1 MGNPVSVGV
10 PCSVSVKKSRKRKRL
25 KENLAQLASEGEV
38 NTPMF
43 KRRSNEV
50 ARMSFGASFL
60 DTTADTSATPN
71 QGMAGDYIYMCIY
84 MYIYIV

>member
-1 MGNPVSVGV
+1 MEDVPGYVMSVV
-10 PCSVSVKKSRKRKRL
+10 PPCSVPVSKSRKRKRL

-60 DTTADTSATPN
+60 DATADTSGTPN
-71 QGMAGDYIYMCIY
+71 AGKAR
-84 MYIYIV
+84 

>member
-1 MGNPVSVGV
+1 MFHQVAEDVV
-10 PCSVSVKKSRKRKRL
+10 MVATKVIATPCSVAVSKSRKRKRL

-60 DTTADTSATPN
+60 DATADTSATPN
-71 QGMAGDYIYMCIY
+71 QGVAREI
-84 MYIYIV
+84 